1 MGDVPT
7 ESRKFTEQDELRWH
21 QLDLLRRIL
30 PPSGESGSGNQSAA
44 VGTPSREWG
53 LGEQVD
59 LYAWQAA
66 ALEAW
71 ESNGRTGVVKVVTG
85 AGKTMLA
92 LGCIERWLREDAENR
107 VSVVVPTRVLLD
119 QWQQELVG
127 TLGLPEAWV
136 GRRSGDYKDSFGDDG
151 RRVMIYVVNSARTAL
166 GRPLSA
172 EQLGANHFLVVD
184 ECHRAGSSENR
195 RIFKAPRRISLGLS
209 ATPERDLEATD
220 DLDDR
225 GGDVPDVVRRE
236 LGPIIYELT
245 FREAL
250 KEGIVPPFELIQVAV
265 ELTRKERQAYAGLD
279 RELKDVRSRLRRE
292 PPFIRGRSRVPNEFQ
307 LIKAL
312 ARRGESSTQRLAARY
327 EALVS
332 KRKELLYRA
341 HNRIECFESILQEER
356 LGVAGKPRDKRAKQ
370 GARESDL
377 DRRSA
382 SDVRVMVF
390 HERITE
396 INRLFDRLVRAG
408 EPVVVDHTGMTESQ
422 RERSLDLYL
431 RGTAPILLSVKALIE
446 GVNAPATD
454 IGVIVAASTSPRQ
467 KIQSMGRVMR
477 KYRGKETSRI
487 YNLYVADTVDDAV
500 FRRMDFEAILG
511 VGRVGYRRWL
521 GPGQWREEEGP
532 PHTPPQADWE
542 LDENALVV
550 GEPYPGAGDGV
561 RLSLDTQGNVFR
573 PAAGG
578 GASSREFGGLP
589 SAVLD
594 AIERIR
600 PGGGAIRVTE
610 RRHHVLVP
618 RRLAGGG
625 WEVIYAG
632 RLDGPMQWQRAS
644 EGRVQIKV
652 SGKFAAYGGSI
663 VVGKSYDYSSLAAK
677 RIKKLVRAF
686 RAEGIV
692 PVHKVELDRCGYL
705 YVRVRGKEHRLGRLR
720 ESVGW
725 PMGASSYADLARGG
739 HTQR

>member
-1 MGDVPT
+1 MGDAAT
-7 ESRKFTEQDELRWH
+7 ESRNFTEQDELRWH

-30 PPSGESGSGNQSAA
+30 PPLSESGSGSQSAA
-44 VGTPSREWG
+44 VGTSSREWG
-53 LGEQVD
+53 LGEQVE

-92 LGCIERWLREDAENR
+92 LGCVERWLREDAENR

-136 GRRSGDYKDSFGDDG
+136 GRRSGDYKDSFGADG

-166 GRPLSA
+166 GWPLSA

-195 RIFKAPRRISLGLS
+195 RIFKVPHRIRLGLS
-209 ATPERDLEATD
+209 ATPERDFEATA
-220 DLDDR
+220 
-225 GGDVPDVVRRE
+225 GSEGDAENVPDVVRRE

-245 FREAL
+245 FRQAL
-250 KEGIVPPFELIQVAV
+250 KEGIVPPFELIHVAV

-292 PPFIRGRSRVPNEFQ
+292 PSFIRGRSRVPNEFQ

-312 ARRGESSTQRLAARY
+312 ARRGESNTQRLAARY

-341 HNRIECFESILQEER
+341 HNRIECFEAILQEER
-356 LGVAGKPRDKRAKQ
+356 VGVAGEPRDKRAKQ

-377 DRRSA
+377 DRRTG
-382 SDVRVMVF
+382 DVRVMVF

-477 KYRGKETSRI
+477 RYRGKETSRI

-511 VGRVGYRRWL
+511 VGSVSYRRWL
-521 GPGQWREEEGP
+521 GPGQWKEEEGP

-542 LDENALVV
+542 LDEGALVV

-578 GASSREFGGLP
+578 GSARELGGLP

-594 AIERIR
+594 AIQRIR

-618 RRLAGGG
+618 RRGAGGD
-625 WEVIYAG
+625 WRVLYAG
-632 RLDGPMQWQRAS
+632 RLPGGVRWRPL
-644 EGRVQIKV
+644 ECGERVRFKI
-652 SGKFAAYGGSI
+652 SARYGGSL
-663 VVGKSYDYSSLAAK
+663 VLATGHVKRFDYRTSAAR
-677 RIKKLVRAF
+677 RILDLVNEFQQR
-686 RAEGIV
+686 RECR
-692 PVHKVELDRCGYL
+692 VHRVELDS
-705 YVRVRGKEHRLGRLR
+705 LGRVLVHLGGQEHCLGESTEARDWPFGVKSFDELR
-720 ESVGW
+720 S
-725 PMGASSYADLARGG
+725 
-739 HTQR
+739 